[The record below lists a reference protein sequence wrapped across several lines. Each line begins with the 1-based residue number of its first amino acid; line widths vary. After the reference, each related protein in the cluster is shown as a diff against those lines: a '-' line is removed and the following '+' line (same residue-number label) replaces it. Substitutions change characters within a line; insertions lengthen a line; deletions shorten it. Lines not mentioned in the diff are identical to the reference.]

1 MTHRDDEET
10 DEETNES
17 NDDDD
22 DDDDEE
28 ITVSGTSVSLKKLK
42 ILGIPV
48 EKISYKR
55 IPWKCLKFSF
65 IAINSLIFLTG
76 IVTLVLSVWMM
87 MDIKL
92 FMGQKMYMSILLMV
106 AIFGTVVSFLGLF
119 AFVKKRKGILII
131 YIVLYVIALC
141 MIFISA
147 IMSFTFF
154 DNLVKKIRDEMRN
167 SIEKYS
173 YLDWATETWDNTQ
186 RYLQCCGIKSYKDWL
201 EQEKQIPRSCCAVKM
216 EECIK
221 MTEEV
226 VYQSGCLKSAV
237 LLLKSHINK
246 VSLMTLFISLT
257 IIGSI
262 FIAFCL
268 RRKLKT

>member
-1 MTHRDDEET
+1 MARHDNEEESDEESE
-10 DEETNES
+10 DSE
-17 NDDDD
+17 DD
-22 DDDDEE
+22 DDDDEDE
-28 ITVSGTSVSLKKLK
+28 ITESGTSVSRKKSK
-42 ILGIPV
+42 ILGVSID
-48 EKISYKR
+48 KFSYKR
-55 IPWKCLKFSF
+55 IPRNCLKTSF

-76 IVTLVLSVWMM
+76 IATFVLSVWMM
-87 MDIKL
+87 MDMKL
-92 FMGQKMYMSILLMV
+92 FIGQKIYMSILLMV
-106 AIFGTVVSFLGLF
+106 AIFGSVVSFLGLF
-119 AFVKKRKGILII
+119 AFVKKRKGILMV

-154 DNLVKKIRDEMRN
+154 DNLVKRIRDDMRN

-226 VYQSGCLKSAV
+226 AYQSGCLKSAV
-237 LLLKSHINK
+237 LLIKSHINK
-246 VSLMTLFISLT
+246 VSLMTLFIS
-257 IIGSI
+257 
-262 FIAFCL
+262 
-268 RRKLKT
+268 KTLVS